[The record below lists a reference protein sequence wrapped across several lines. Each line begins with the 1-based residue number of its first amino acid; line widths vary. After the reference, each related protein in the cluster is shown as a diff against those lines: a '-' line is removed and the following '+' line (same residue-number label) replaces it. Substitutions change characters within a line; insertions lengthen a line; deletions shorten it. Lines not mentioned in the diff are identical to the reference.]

1 MPWTAGAACCRYTA
15 ANVCQPVHCSQFA
28 QPGKPQ
34 PWPYPPLRHH
44 QPRTP
49 ANGLQ
54 VAGDQPDRHVLPR
67 RQRLQQRQHTRE
79 QLKPLAGQLMQ
90 GRQGGGAGMG
100 QGS

>member
-1 MPWTAGAACCRYTA
+1 MAELQTCCDSIPTRPL
-15 ANVCQPVHCSQFA
+15 QPVCSAKQA
-28 QPGKPQ
+28 AALAA
-34 PWPYPPLRHH
+34 PPLPHH

-54 VAGDQPDRHVLPR
+54 VAGDQPDRHILAR
-67 RQRLQQRQHTRE
+67 SQRLQQRQHTRE

-90 GRQGGGAGMG
+90 GRQGGGAGLG